1 MKDEPRF
8 QKNQNQ
14 NHHRDKMKKEANSK
28 KIQNQNHHRD
38 KMKDEASQ
46 KNKNQNQISM
56 ANSWAN
62 FEEAMAFPN
71 VQMDRHA
78 MRQACAANT

>member
-1 MKDEPRF
+1 MKDEAS
-8 QKNQNQ
+8 QKN
-14 NHHRDKMKKEANSK
+14 
-28 KIQNQNHHRD
+28 
-38 KMKDEASQ
+38 KMKDEVSQ

-78 MRQACAANT
+78 MRQACAADT